1 VTKYEVIAKAFHD
14 AYETLAPSFGYETRR
29 ESAVPW
35 EDVPEQNRA
44 LMTATVEAII
54 DDIHC
59 AGCDGHDV
67 DLAPPRGARW
77 EPGEMYPVRKA
88 DE

>member
-1 VTKYEVIAKAFHD
+1 VTKYEAIAKRFHD
-14 AYETLAPSFGYETRR
+14 EYERLAPQYRYDTRR
-29 ESAVPW
+29 ESRVPW
-35 EDVPEQNRA
+35 ESLTPTHQA
-44 LMTATVEAII
+44 LMTATVEAIF
-54 DDIHC
+54 DDLHC

-77 EPGEMYPVRKA
+77 ESGEMYPVRKA

>member
-1 VTKYEVIAKAFHD
+1 VTEYEALAKAFHD
-14 AYETLAPSFGYETRR
+14 AYETLAPQYGYDTRP
-29 ESAVPW
+29 ESRVAW
-35 EDVPEQNRA
+35 EDLPENHRA
-44 LMTATVEAII
+44 LMAMTVETALTGY
-54 DDIHC
+54 HC